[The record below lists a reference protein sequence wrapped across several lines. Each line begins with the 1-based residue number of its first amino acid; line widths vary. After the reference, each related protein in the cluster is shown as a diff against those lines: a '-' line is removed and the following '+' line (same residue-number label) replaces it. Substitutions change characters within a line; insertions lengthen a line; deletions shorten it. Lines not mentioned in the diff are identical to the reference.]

1 VRDWCHLPRA
11 ARWTRALHRYS
22 VYLLYWY
29 KSTNTDAAGALTLR
43 IGLLNGGAAEQSGVL
58 QPGDILQKIDG
69 ITVYGKTHSEVLTLL
84 LSLLLSLHSLHSTFV
99 LEHLVNCV
107 GGGGAQFTTQ
117 FTTQFTPQLTGCTS
131 TAVKVLTPEEL
142 QVLMLIEGA
151 ADTMVELDLLRD
163 QTILTVEI
171 RRESTS
177 NPKKARAGPL
187 PSGEFDP
194 SLYADVR

>member
-1 VRDWCHLPRA
+1 M
-11 ARWTRALHRYS
+11 HRYS

-58 QPGDILQKIDG
+58 HPGDILQKIDG

-107 GGGGAQFTTQ
+107 GGGGGQFTTQ
-117 FTTQFTPQLTGCTS
+117 FTTQFTRCSIT
-131 TAVKVLTPEEL
+131 KVQVVTLAEEL
-142 QVLMLIEGA
+142 QEK
-151 ADTMVELDLLRD
+151 DSK
-163 QTILTVEI
+163 
-171 RRESTS
+171 RRE
-177 NPKKARAGPL
+177 RL
-187 PSGEFDP
+187 
-194 SLYADVR
+194 LVYAALSY